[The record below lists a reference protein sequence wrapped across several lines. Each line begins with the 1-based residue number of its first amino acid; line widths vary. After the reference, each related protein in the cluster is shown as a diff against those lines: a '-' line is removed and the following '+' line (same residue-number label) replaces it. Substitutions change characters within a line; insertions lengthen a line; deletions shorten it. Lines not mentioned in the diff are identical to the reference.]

1 MVYFLIKFGI
11 PDVDSCHR
19 KDIPEETPEDFAIE
33 IAYALSVIVFC
44 SFKITS

>member
-19 KDIPEETPEDFAIE
+19 KDIPEETPEDYFAKIV
-33 IAYALSVIVFC
+33 YSPSVIVFI
-44 SFKITS
+44 FPPR